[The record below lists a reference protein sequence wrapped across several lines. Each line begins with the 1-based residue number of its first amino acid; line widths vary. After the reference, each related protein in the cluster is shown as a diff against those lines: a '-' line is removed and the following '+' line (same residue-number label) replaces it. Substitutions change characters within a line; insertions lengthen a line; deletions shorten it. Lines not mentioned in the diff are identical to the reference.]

1 MILKPQSS
9 DDQLDDFLMPLSVL
23 LPEPLALVTER
34 VGGVISPDL
43 VIAARV
49 LKPLLG
55 NPILSIDNTNWITTA
70 VTWCQCYR
78 GQYKL
83 QEGCSI
89 LGYKLHE
96 RYQIAFHAKTLCA
109 LFGYLGPVLEA
120 HYPDDKRQLFTDVTI
135 GGIALS

>member
-1 MILKPQSS
+1 MIITPKS
-9 DDQLDDFLMPLSVL
+9 DEGQLDDFLMPLSVL

-55 NPILSIDNTNWITTA
+55 NPILSIDSTNWITTA

-78 GQYKL
+78 GQYTL
-83 QEGCSI
+83 REGCSI
-89 LGYKLHE
+89 LGYKMYE
-96 RYQIAFHAKTLCA
+96 RYQLAFHANTLCA
-109 LFGYLGPVLEA
+109 LFGYVGSILAA
-120 HYPDDKRQLFTDVTI
+120 HYPEDQRQLFTDVTLS
-135 GGIALS
+135 GIALS